1 MIAIRPA
8 SPRSAAARF
17 AAALTLVLLGC
28 AAVLAQ
34 EPTQGATPGA
44 AAQPPAAQPAAGK
57 AAALKPPGVP
67 VTLDG
72 ETLFYVHR
80 GLGPFTAEERAR
92 AAGRRLKLI
101 ADDPF
106 YSSELFRVERKPTAA
121 EVYYRDHLVGVR
133 SVEDVALSGGTVE
146 EEASAL
152 VQKVDEAVT
161 RYRDRRAPLAWTKAV
176 AVMGVATLLLALLV
190 AALRRARRRLEAHV
204 EARRGDGSRGETKD
218 GLAAAFD
225 QKTAP
230 IQLKALGLLY
240 YTAVLA
246 AVMVYL
252 GVAFAAVPM
261 TKGYALA
268 AVDYV
273 IEPVRT
279 LWQGFLASVG
289 DLIFIAV
296 VVVLA
301 RYLIKG
307 LHWALSEAADG
318 RLVIPGVSPD
328 WAMLAYK
335 IARIAV
341 VAIAAVVSYPY
352 IPGSDT
358 EAFKGIGIF
367 AGALFTL
374 GASGMAGN
382 IIGGLALT
390 FAGTFHVGDRVKIGD
405 VVGDVIG
412 TTLMLTRVRSIRNE
426 IVTIP
431 NSTILAGHVVNYSTE
446 ARTRGLLLATEV
458 TIGYD
463 APWRKVHEL
472 LIEAARR
479 TPDILATPAP
489 FVLQSSLND
498 YHVSYKI
505 CAYTANASAMVL
517 TYGAL
522 HQNIQD
528 CFNEGGVEIL
538 SPGYA
543 SLRDGNTT
551 TIPASYRDERY
562 MAPPFRVRVT
572 DPAGGRDA
580 GSAPPKEG

>member
-1 MIAIRPA
+1 M
-8 SPRSAAARF
+8 AAA
-17 AAALTLVLLGC
+17 
-28 AAVLAQ
+28 AQ
-34 EPTQGATPGA
+34 EPAATS
-44 AAQPPAAQPAAGK
+44 AQPAATQP
-57 AAALKPPGVP
+57 AASKPRGVP

-72 ETLFYVHR
+72 ETIYYVSR
-80 GLGPFTAEERAR
+80 GLGPFSAEERAR
-92 AAGRRLKLI
+92 AAGRRLQLI

-106 YSSELFRVERKPTAA
+106 YSSELLKVVQKPTLA
-121 EVYYRDHLVGVR
+121 EVRYRDRTVGVITADDAAAAGV
-133 SVEDVALSGGTVE
+133 SPDEAATALI
-146 EEASAL
+146 
-152 VQKVDEAVT
+152 QKVDDAVT
-161 RYRDRRAPLAWTKAV
+161 RYRERREPLAWTAAIAIMVV
-176 AVMGVATLLLALLV
+176 ASVLLALLV
-190 AALRRARRRLEAHV
+190 AGVRRARRRLEAAIV
-204 EARRGDGSRGETKD
+204 ARRRQAPPDEQTER
-218 GLAAAFD
+218 LAAAFE

-230 IQLKALGLLY
+230 IQLKALSLLY

-246 AVMVYL
+246 AVTVYL

-268 AVDYV
+268 AIDYV
-273 IEPVRT
+273 MEPVRT

-289 DLIFIAV
+289 NLIFIAV

-307 LHWALSEAADG
+307 LRWALSEAADG

-335 IARIAV
+335 VARIGV
-341 VAIAAVVSYPY
+341 VAMAAVVVYPY

-382 IIGGLALT
+382 MIGGLALT
-390 FAGTFHVGDRVKIGD
+390 FAGTYHVGDRVKIGD
-405 VVGDVIG
+405 VVGDVVG

-431 NSTILAGHVVNYSTE
+431 NSTILAGHIVNYSTE
-446 ARTRGLLLATEV
+446 ARSRGLLLVTEV

-463 APWRKVHEL
+463 APWRRVHEL

-505 CAYTANASAMVL
+505 CGYTAKANAMVL

-538 SPGYA
+538 SPGYS

-551 TIPASYRDERY
+551 TIPASYRDKGY
-562 MAPPFRVRVT
+562 AAPAFRVRMSN
-572 DPAGGRDA
+572 PAGREDA
-580 GSAPPKEG
+580 GSGLPKEG